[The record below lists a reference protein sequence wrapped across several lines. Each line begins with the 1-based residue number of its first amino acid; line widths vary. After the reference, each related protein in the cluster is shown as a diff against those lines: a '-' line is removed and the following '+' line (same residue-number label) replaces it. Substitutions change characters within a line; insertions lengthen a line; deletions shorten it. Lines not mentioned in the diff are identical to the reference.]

1 VVEQDL
7 SGKHRHRVMFV
18 IGARSLVCSF
28 FNDFFSSNVFL
39 FLVLLLVRG
48 RERVACSNV
57 IFVAKTKMKNSA
69 HCVELFVFRALYS
82 ALSYKW

>member
-28 FNDFFSSNVFL
+28 FNDFFFFKCFSL
-39 FLVLLLVRG
+39 PRLVAGKGGERELL
-48 RERVACSNV
+48 
-57 IFVAKTKMKNSA
+57 
-69 HCVELFVFRALYS
+69 ALM
-82 ALSYKW
+82 